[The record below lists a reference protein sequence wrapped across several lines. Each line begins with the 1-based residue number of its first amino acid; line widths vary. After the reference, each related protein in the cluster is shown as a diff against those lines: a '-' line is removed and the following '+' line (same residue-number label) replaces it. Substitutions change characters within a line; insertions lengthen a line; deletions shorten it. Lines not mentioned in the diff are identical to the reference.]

1 MSPIIYLS
9 IYIISVAKPYGRFG
23 QKLESLQGRSG
34 QGTGQGNTG
43 HRAGKYSAGQ
53 VMAEGQIKS
62 GRAKVE
68 QSVGKKQGMA
78 LWALCIINKQLCR
91 AGPKRTASKKWVK
104 IKFLVAV
111 NFEK

>member
-1 MSPIIYLS
+1 MIGY
-9 IYIISVAKPYGRFG
+9 IYISRKTLRSLRPEIGEFAG
-23 QKLESLQGRSG
+23 QER
-34 QGTGQGNTG
+34 TG

-68 QSVGKKQGMA
+68 QSVGKKQGR
-78 LWALCIINKQLCR
+78 ALCNINKQLCR

-104 IKFLVAV
+104 I
-111 NFEK
+111 

>member
-1 MSPIIYLS
+1 MGHKMAKMSVP
-9 IYIISVAKPYGRFG
+9 IYIYISRKTLRSLRPEIGEFAG
-23 QKLESLQGRSG
+23 QER
-34 QGTGQGNTG
+34 TW